1 MPNRTHVIVGLLA
14 ISLIVVTLHWFS
26 NNYYT
31 SNALNESKESWG
43 IVLVEH
49 RPPKFRPGRRILQA
63 LKLLEQRS
71 PHLAIELF
79 MTKVSLRGRSLVNA
93 AL

>member
-1 MPNRTHVIVGLLA
+1 MLKRTHVIVGLLA
-14 ISLIVVTLHWFS
+14 MSLIVVTVHWFS
-26 NNYYT
+26 NNYYA
-31 SNALNESKESWG
+31 SNASNEPKESWG

-79 MTKVSLRGRSLVNA
+79 MTKVSLRWRSLFNA
-93 AL
+93 AP